1 MPNPSVAPAP
11 VRGRPGAAIA
21 ALQQHRRGFVLCA
34 VLLLGGCSDPPD
46 LDPGTFRAQL
56 SGALTGS
63 LSGPSNASTVF
74 IEPFPGPR
82 FSIRM
87 FAAQQGDTVRG
98 LSVHCAGDAPPAPG
112 TYEITAAGAQCAAGY
127 VRLVSSLEN
136 GTTVLERAEASSG
149 QLTISES
156 GGGQVAGT
164 FGWSG
169 TLLVGSDPGG
179 TLSASGSFSADA
191 AP

>member
-1 MPNPSVAPAP
+1 
-11 VRGRPGAAIA
+11 
-21 ALQQHRRGFVLCA
+21 
-34 VLLLGGCSDPPD
+34 
-46 LDPGTFRAQL
+46 
-56 SGALTGS
+56 
-63 LSGPSNASTVF
+63 
-74 IEPFPGPR
+74 
-82 FSIRM
+82 
-87 FAAQQGDTVRG
+87 
-98 LSVHCAGDAPPAPG
+98 
-112 TYEITAAGAQCAAGY
+112 
-127 VRLVSSLEN
+127 VSSLEN